1 MLSTRDKVDKSLTLV
16 VPCSATRD
24 YNKKDLVALMETYAL
39 MERAKEDFLDG
50 LLTFDE
56 YLQLAEMANINVDSY
71 MEDIEHNLL
80 ELKLI

>member
-1 MLSTRDKVDKSLTLV
+1 
-16 VPCSATRD
+16 
-24 YNKKDLVALMETYAL
+24 METYAL